1 MAKTFTFVALA
12 CAWLSISLRASARTL
27 LERATPLPSQPIS
40 QTDPDARRGEEPSS
54 SSQAIDAS
62 HQPHKRG
69 LMMPTKLKIFKLH
82 LHSPKMLS
90 KMVKDPK
97 GYAKHL
103 DDVTR
108 KSKQLSPHINYAN
121 IAPTFAAGKKSRYE
135 SYALLGKA
143 RVEPSSLYADPKLK
157 LSSG

>member
-1 MAKTFTFVALA
+1 MAKTFAFVALA

-27 LERATPLPSQPIS
+27 HERATPQRPQPIS
-40 QTDPDARRGEEPSS
+40 QTNPDARRGEQPRF

-62 HQPHKRG
+62 RQPHKRG
-69 LMMPTKLKIFKLH
+69 LMMPTKFKIFKLH
-82 LHSPKMLS
+82 LHSPKMRA
-90 KMVKDPK
+90 KMVKDPR

-103 DDVTR
+103 DDVAR

-121 IAPTFAAGKKSRYE
+121 IAPTFAGGKKSRYE
-135 SYALLGKA
+135 GYALLEKA
-143 RVEPSSLYADPKLK
+143 GGQPSSLYADPKLK